1 MVCLEDKNPVHES
14 AEGWLV
20 KDVTKKMGDDMSQ
33 EKETPNMISRRGFVK
48 GAALGAGALAG
59 ASALAACGSA
69 APIPATG
76 MPESWDDEADVVVVG
91 FGGAGGAAAIEA
103 AGAGAK
109 VLVLERTPTG
119 GGSTA
124 ICGGIIYMGGG
135 TPLQLTLG
143 FEDSRD
149 NMYDYVFAAAGD
161 GADEELIGLFCDKS
175 LELYDWVTG
184 LGVQF
189 NESFMEMKAAGD
201 PTGDGLLYS
210 GNEKQAKYKAVAD
223 PAPRGHGAFADGYVG
238 GHAIFA
244 ALKPATEASG
254 AEILY
259 EVLVT
264 SLVVNGDG
272 RVVGVEA
279 EVEGQKNYFK
289 ANKGVIL
296 CAGGFA
302 ANAEMVARHA
312 PSCLRCAANVGTP
325 GDDGSGI
332 RMGQGAR
339 GDVRMLGETAPFAFV
354 YGAAECLC
362 RSILVNG
369 KGQRFIGEDNYGE
382 WIGDLIVRD
391 HNVAYLILDD
401 AVWSMVPEASKESL
415 TVVAQ
420 ADTIGELAQ
429 AVGIEPGL
437 LENTLELYNGFAADG
452 EDPLFEKD
460 SAYVVPLETPPFYAL
475 FFGVEA
481 TAFFTNGGLRI
492 NAKSQVLD
500 VNGELVPGLYA
511 AGRNAFAVPARN
523 YVASGVAVA
532 EVLTFGRIAG
542 QTAAAEETAE

>member
-1 MVCLEDKNPVHES
+1 MTQEDRTRIQV
-14 AEGWLV
+14 
-20 KDVTKKMGDDMSQ
+20 
-33 EKETPNMISRRGFVK
+33 SRRDFVK
-48 GAALGAGALAG
+48 GAAAGATLLAG
-59 ASALAACGSA
+59 ATAMSGCGSA
-69 APIPATG
+69 APIPASG
-76 MPESWDDEADVVVVG
+76 MPEAWDGEADVVIVG
-91 FGGAGGAAAIEA
+91 FGGAGAAAALEA
-103 AGAGAK
+103 AGAGAE

-135 TPLQLTLG
+135 TQLQTALG
-143 FEDSRD
+143 FDDTRD
-149 NMYDYVFAAAGD
+149 NMYNYVLAAAGD
-161 GADEELIGLFCDKS
+161 GADEELVGLFCDKS

-210 GNEKQAKYKAVAD
+210 GNEKQASYKAVAD

-244 ALKPATEASG
+244 PLKAAVEASG
-254 AEILY
+254 AEVLY
-259 EVLVT
+259 EALVS
-264 SLVVNGDG
+264 SLVVDADG
-272 RVVGVEA
+272 RAVGVEA
-279 EVEGQKNYFK
+279 EVDGEKKYFK

-296 CAGGFA
+296 CAGGYA
-302 ANAEMVARHA
+302 ANAEMVAQHC
-312 PSCLRCAANVGTP
+312 PECLRCAVNVGTP

-332 RMGQGAR
+332 RMGQGA
-339 GDVRMLGETAPFAFV
+339 GADVRMLSETAPFAFV
-354 YGAAECLC
+354 YGSAECLC

-369 KGQRFIGEDNYGE
+369 KGQRFVGEDNYGE
-382 WIGDLIVRD
+382 WIGDMIVRD
-391 HNVAYLILDD
+391 HHVGFLILDD
-401 AVWSMVPEASKESL
+401 AVWGMVPDAAKESL

-420 ADTIGELAQ
+420 ADSVGELA
-429 AVGIEPGL
+429 AGVGIVPGL
-437 LENTLELYNGFAADG
+437 LENTVELYNEFAANG
-452 EDPLFEKD
+452 EDPLFGKD

-500 VNGELVPGLYA
+500 ANGEPVPGLYA
-511 AGRNAFAVPARN
+511 AGRNAFAIPARH
-523 YVASGVAVA
+523 YVASGVSVA

-542 QTAAAEETAE
+542 QTAAAEEGSA